1 MGYFPNGMSGEYYQE
16 QYCHRCIN
24 EDAEN
29 ERWCPIWNWHLL
41 HNYEECN
48 KPDSWLHKLIP
59 RTKDD
64 VGNGQC
70 VMFHERAPTVP
81 DDLPPKSTAASI
93 RTMGQLRAFIAK
105 ATP

>member
-16 QYCHRCIN
+16 QYCSRCLN
-24 EDAEN
+24 EDAEA

-59 RTKDD
+59 RDG
-64 VGNGQC
+64 VHNGQC
-70 VMFHERAPTVP
+70 VMFVERPP
-81 DDLPPKSTAASI
+81 EPEDSLPPKSTAASI
-93 RTMGQLRAFIAK
+93 RSVEQLRAVCQPK
-105 ATP
+105 KC

>member
-16 QYCHRCIN
+16 QFCSRCIN
-24 EDAEN
+24 EDAAA

-59 RTKDD
+59 RTDD
-64 VGNGQC
+64 GFNGQC
-70 VMFHERAPTVP
+70 VMFVEREPVKP
-81 DDLPPKSTAASI
+81 DELPPRSTAADIHS
-93 RTMGQLRAFIAK
+93 MEQLRAVMAGK
-105 ATP
+105 